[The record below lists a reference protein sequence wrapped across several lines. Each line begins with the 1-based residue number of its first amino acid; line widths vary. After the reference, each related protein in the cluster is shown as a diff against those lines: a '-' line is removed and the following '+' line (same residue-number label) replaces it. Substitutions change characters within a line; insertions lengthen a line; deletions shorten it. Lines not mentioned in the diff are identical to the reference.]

1 MIKSRHRI
9 YGKKRSKKKIK
20 TVKKCIPELSPA
32 ELTDEDKGDQDGLR
46 ELRDESQF
54 EVSDGQEADGHDDQ
68 CHVVLPETPS
78 GEIDTLFCQ
87 KCLPCA
93 AASINTTQV

>member
-1 MIKSRHRI
+1 M
-9 YGKKRSKKKIK
+9 
-20 TVKKCIPELSPA
+20 
-32 ELTDEDKGDQDGLR
+32 TDEDKGDQDGLR
-46 ELRDESQF
+46 ELGDESQF

-87 KCLPCA
+87 KRLPCA
-93 AASINTTQV
+93 AASIDTTQV